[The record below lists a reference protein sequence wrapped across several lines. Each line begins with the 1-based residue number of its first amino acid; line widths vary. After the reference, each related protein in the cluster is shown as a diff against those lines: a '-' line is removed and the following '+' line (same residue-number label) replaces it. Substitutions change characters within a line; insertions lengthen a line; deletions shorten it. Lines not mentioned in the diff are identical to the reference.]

1 MNEGKVVVILNPAA
15 DRGRAG
21 GREPEIRKA
30 LDASGLKYELLRT
43 ERPGHA
49 SELSRAAVEAK
60 ASVVVAAGGDGT
72 ANEVAQGLVG
82 TQVPL
87 GIFPI
92 GSGNDYA
99 RALGIPKDL
108 VAAAQRIAK
117 ANRKAVDV
125 GRVEGRYFLN
135 SMGMGIDGQIAL
147 DYRRMRLLRGEKG
160 FLWAAV
166 LEILRF
172 RSFQAEVEG
181 DDWRFS
187 GRLLSVAVMNGPCA
201 GGGFYLAPEAR
212 HDDGMFDIVFIGNYP
227 RMVRFAALPK
237 TRDGSHLAL
246 KRMHLRRGAQV
257 RIRTERPL
265 PVHMDGEL
273 FPEPTCELSVELLPQ
288 ALSVLA

>member
-21 GREPEIRKA
+21 GRGPEIRKA
-30 LDASGLKYELLRT
+30 LDASGLKYELLHT

-49 SELSRAAVEAK
+49 SELARAAVEAK

-72 ANEVAQGLVG
+72 VNEVAQGLVG

-87 GIFPI
+87 GVLPI

-108 VAAAQRIAK
+108 AAAAQRIAK
-117 ANRKAVDV
+117 GNQKAVDV

-147 DYRRMRLLRGEKG
+147 DYKRMRLLRGELG
-160 FLWAAV
+160 YLWATI

-172 RSFQAEVEG
+172 RSFEAEIEG
-181 DDWRFS
+181 DGWRFS
-187 GRLLSVAVMNGPCA
+187 DRLLAMAVMNGPYA

-212 HDDGMFDIVFIGNYP
+212 HDDGMFDIVFVGNYP
-227 RMVRFAALPK
+227 RVVRFSVLPK
-237 TRDGSHLAL
+237 TRDGSYLAL
-246 KRMHLRRGAQV
+246 KRVQVRRGARV
-257 RIRTERPL
+257 TVRTERPL

-273 FPEPTCELSVELLPQ
+273 FPEPTCELSVELFPQ